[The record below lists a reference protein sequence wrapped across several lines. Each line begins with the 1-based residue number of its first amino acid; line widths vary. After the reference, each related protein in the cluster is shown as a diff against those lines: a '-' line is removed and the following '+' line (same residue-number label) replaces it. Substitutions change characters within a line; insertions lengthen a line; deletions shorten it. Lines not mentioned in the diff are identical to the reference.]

1 MNKLKTID
9 LYILIGWIVGYISY
23 VSRKL
28 LLKKCITTLYKI
40 PIFVIVQY
48 K

>member
-1 MNKLKTID
+1 MNKLKTIE

-23 VSRKL
+23 ISRKL
-28 LLKKCITTLYKI
+28 LLKKCITILYKI
-40 PIFVIVQY
+40 TIFVVVQY